1 MQPEPAYS
9 KINYFFSL
17 ASPWAYMGHE
27 WFLATARNRRLPVIY
42 KPVKL
47 MELFAATGG
56 VPLAKRHKARQDYRF
71 IELQRWQM
79 RRGIEM
85 NLKPKFFPF
94 NPSLADRTII
104 AAFESGINPGRLTLR
119 LMRAVYCREQD
130 LSREEIVVQAAS
142 SGVDNIDG
150 EALVAKARTPEIEAI
165 YQTNTDE
172 AVAKGVF
179 GSPTYETGD
188 ELYWGQ
194 DRIELMNEAIEQDRT
209 AYKVPD

>member
-1 MQPEPAYS
+1 MQSGPAYRN
-9 KINYFFSL
+9 INYYFSL

-27 WFLATARNRRLPVIY
+27 WFLATARNRRLPVEY
-42 KPVKL
+42 KPMKL
-47 MELFAATGG
+47 MELFSRTGG
-56 VPLAKRHKARQDYRF
+56 TPLAKRHKARQDYRF

-85 NLKPKFFPF
+85 NLKPKYFPF
-94 NPSLADRTII
+94 DAALADRTVI
-104 AAFESGINPGRLTLR
+104 AAAEQGINPGRLTLR

-130 LSREEIVVQAAS
+130 LSQEEIIIQALS
-142 SGVDNIDG
+142 SGIDNLDG
-150 EALVAKARTPEIEAI
+150 KALVARAKTPEMEAI
-165 YQTNTDE
+165 YQANTDE

-179 GSPTYETGD
+179 GSPTYETGG

-209 AYKVPD
+209 AYKVPE

>member
-1 MQPEPAYS
+1 MQSGPAYRNIS
-9 KINYFFSL
+9 YYFSL

-27 WFLATARNRRLPVIY
+27 WFLATARNRRLPVVY
-42 KPVKL
+42 KPMKL
-47 MELFAATGG
+47 MELFSRTGG
-56 VPLAKRHKARQDYRF
+56 TPLAKRHKARQDYRF

-85 NLKPKFFPF
+85 NLKPKYFPF
-94 NPSLADRTII
+94 DASLADRTVI
-104 AAFESGINPGRLTLR
+104 AAAEQGINPGRLTLR

-130 LSREEIVVQAAS
+130 LSQEEIIIQALS
-142 SGVDNIDG
+142 SGIDKLDG
-150 EALVAKARTPEIEAI
+150 KALVARAKTPEMEAI
-165 YQTNTDE
+165 YQANTDE

-179 GSPTYETGD
+179 GSPTYETGG

-209 AYKVPD
+209 AYKVPE